1 MSIIDKLSGKLG
13 LMSNDDEEDIKDYAE
28 EEHVEPKKQE
38 KKPEP
43 TVMPAFGAV
52 DSPIAP
58 PMENFVGHNVVDFNS
73 EMAARKSPAMAAMSK
88 AKINTIRPKS
98 FDHAQEVANSLRDK
112 VPVIIN
118 FEETD
123 TETAK
128 RILDFISGTTYAL
141 DGEIKKVSQNVFVC
155 APNSVTVTYTEDSKK
170 ITGDIPWLT
179 K

>member
-1 MSIIDKLSGKLG
+1 MGLIDKLSDKLG
-13 LMSNDDEEDIKDYAE
+13 LTSE
-28 EEHVEPKKQE
+28 EEEEEVKKPVKEEKMEIKQPE

-43 TVMPAFGAV
+43 TVMPAFGAIE
-52 DSPIAP
+52 SPI
-58 PMENFVGHNVVDFNS
+58 ENFVGHNVVDFNS
-73 EMAARKSPAMAAMSK
+73 EMAARKNMSTPVSK
-88 AKINTIRPKS
+88 AKINTIRPKN

-112 VPVIIN
+112 IPVIIN

-128 RILDFISGTTYAL
+128 RIIDFISGTTYAL
-141 DGEIKKVSQNVFVC
+141 NGDIKKVSQNVFVC
-155 APNSVTVTYTEDSKK
+155 APSSVTVTYTEDEKK

>member
-13 LMSNDDEEDIKDYAE
+13 LMGGNDDEELKDYE
-28 EEHVEPKKQE
+28 EEEKVEVKKPE

-52 DSPIAP
+52 DPPIAP

-73 EMAARKSPAMAAMSK
+73 EMAARKSIATTMNK

-112 VPVIIN
+112 IPVIIN
-118 FEETD
+118 FEETEH
-123 TETAK
+123 ETAK
-128 RILDFISGTTYAL
+128 RIVDFISGTTYAL
-141 DGEIKKVSQNVFVC
+141 NGVIKKVSENVFVC
-155 APNSVTVTYTEDSKK
+155 APNNVTVTYTEEESK

>member
-13 LMSNDDEEDIKDYAE
+13 LMGGSDEEELQNYAE
-28 EEHVEPKKQE
+28 EEPVEPKKPE

-52 DSPIAP
+52 DSPIVP
-58 PMENFVGHNVVDFNS
+58 PTENFVGNNVVDFNS
-73 EMAARKSPAMAAMSK
+73 EMAARKNGTMMMNK

-123 TETAK
+123 TEVAK

-141 DGEIKKVSQNVFVC
+141 NGEIKKVSQNVFVC
-155 APNSVTVTYTEDSKK
+155 APSNVTVAYTVEEKK

>member
-13 LMSNDDEEDIKDYAE
+13 LMGGNEDDDIKDYAE
-28 EEHVEPKKQE
+28 EEQVEVKKPE

-43 TVMPAFGAV
+43 TAMPAFGAV
-52 DSPIAP
+52 DPPIAP

-73 EMAARKSPAMAAMSK
+73 EMAARKSISTMNK

-112 VPVIIN
+112 IPVIIN
-118 FEETD
+118 FEETETD
-123 TETAK
+123 TAK
-128 RILDFISGTTYAL
+128 RIIDFISGTTYAL
-141 DGEIKKVSQNVFVC
+141 NGEIKKVSQNVFVC
-155 APNSVTVTYTEDSKK
+155 APNNVTVTYTEEEKK